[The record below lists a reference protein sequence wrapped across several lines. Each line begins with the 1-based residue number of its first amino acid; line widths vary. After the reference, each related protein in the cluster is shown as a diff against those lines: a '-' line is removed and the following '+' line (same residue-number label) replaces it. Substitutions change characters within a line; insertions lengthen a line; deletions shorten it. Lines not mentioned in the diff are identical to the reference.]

1 MQGINLT
8 DNQRRWLVNL
18 ASQVAQLPSATQLAA
33 SVTRVRATEATS
45 GLASQP
51 LRMFQNAC
59 ADDHRHLLHMDW
71 MRSGGRHLHAAFDYD
86 TFDQLDRTVVA
97 LDRTLTVYLF
107 DAHLTQYHGD
117 MERRQVIK
125 ELLEDATEQANYDQ
139 ALLEASPD
147 YAHRWIRS
155 IPVTHRHVI
164 PAGQSHTFS
173 AFQFHSI
180 ITPDNEVA
188 HWLDIRSSHT
198 NQDIRD

>member
-8 DNQRRWLVNL
+8 DNQMRWLMNL
-18 ASQVAQLPSATQLAA
+18 ATQVAQLPSATQLPDG
-33 SVTRVRATEATS
+33 STQVKATEATS

-59 ADDHRHLLHMDW
+59 ADDHRHLLRLDW
-71 MRSGGRHLHAAFDYD
+71 MRSDGRHIQAAFNYH
-86 TFDQLDRTVVA
+86 TLDQLDLTVVA

-125 ELLEDATEQANYDQ
+125 ELLEDATEQVSHDQ
-139 ALLEASPD
+139 ALLDASPD

-155 IPVTHRHVI
+155 IPVDRHVI
-164 PAGQSHTFS
+164 PAGQAHTFS

-188 HWLDIRSSHT
+188 HWLEIRSSHT
-198 NQDIRD
+198 NQDIID